1 MVNWLRDE
9 RNRNLVIF
17 ISVLVLV
24 PFRGAVC
31 GGASCMGGGTNPCN
45 YMVAMF
51 HATVC
56 MLEKKFWNKS
66 SLGGMGEGSYVW

>member
-56 MLEKKFWNKS
+56 MLEKGILEQEQFERD
-66 SLGGMGEGSYVW
+66 G